1 MGKNKESGMMVV
13 EAVISFTVFIMAVVC
28 IISLINVYMVHNKV
42 QFAINSSANELAGYL
57 YLYDVMGLHTV
68 HNDGDKY
75 VDKLTGSAADIIDS
89 YNKIGEVGSR
99 ISGGDFS
106 KIESDA
112 DDLKASLDK
121 SYSDIKNYID
131 NPNELLVGLIYGGY
145 EMLESGTVGLL
156 IRLLSAK
163 YIDTADKSADEYLKG
178 FGVTQG
184 YDGLEFRRTRFLQDE
199 DGKMIDVVVEYDMEV
214 MFLGMFLPDSS
225 IHVVQRVS
233 VPAWLCGDGEE
244 LPDFA
249 D

>member
-1 MGKNKESGMMVV
+1 MKKNRESGMVVV
-13 EAVISFTVFIMAVVC
+13 EAVLSFTIFIMAVLC

-42 QFAINSSANELAGYL
+42 QFAINSAANELTSYL
-57 YLYDVMGLHTV
+57 YLYEVAGLHAV
-68 HNDGDKY
+68 HNDGDEY
-75 VDKLTGSAADIIDS
+75 VDKLTGSAADIVDS
-89 YNKIGEVGSR
+89 YNKMSEVGSK
-99 ISGGDFS
+99 ISGSDFS
-106 KIESDA
+106 TIESDV
-112 DDLKASLDK
+112 DDLKESFDK

-131 NPNELLVGLIYGGY
+131 NPNELLVGIIYGGY
-145 EMLESGTVGLL
+145 EMLENSTVGLL

-163 YIDTADKSADEYLKG
+163 YIDTADKDADEYLRG
-178 FGVTQG
+178 FGVMQG
-184 YDGLEFRRTRFLQDE
+184 YDGLKFNRTTFLQDD

-249 D
+249 E